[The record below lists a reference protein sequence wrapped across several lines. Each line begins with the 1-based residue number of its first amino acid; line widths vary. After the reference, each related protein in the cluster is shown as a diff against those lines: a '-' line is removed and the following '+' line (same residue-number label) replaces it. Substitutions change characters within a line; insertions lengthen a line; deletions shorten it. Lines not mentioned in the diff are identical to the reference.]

1 MRGYDSDRGIG
12 RAPKELPMRP
22 EFVLFAFFAWF
33 VWMAFSTI
41 RRLKIAKLQAE
52 VQSKM
57 LEKVGSGQELLAY
70 AQTDAGRELLASL
83 RVETASSPY
92 GRIIGALQTSIV
104 MICVGLALLYLRGR
118 ISGTEDVFLL
128 FGTLITVLGVGFGLS
143 AAVSY
148 YLSKSFGLING
159 SRA

>member
-1 MRGYDSDRGIG
+1 
-12 RAPKELPMRP
+12 MRP

-33 VWMAFSTI
+33 VWLMFSTL
-41 RRLKIAKLQAE
+41 RRLKIARLQAE

-70 AQTDAGRELLASL
+70 AQTDAGKQLLESL
-83 RVETASSPY
+83 RVESSASPY
-92 GRIIGALQTSIV
+92 GRIIGALQTAIV
-104 MICVGLALLYLRGR
+104 MICVGLALLFLRGH
-118 ISGTEDVFLL
+118 ISGTEEGFLL

>member
-1 MRGYDSDRGIG
+1 
-12 RAPKELPMRP
+12 MRP
-22 EFVLFAFFAWF
+22 EVILFAFLAWF
-33 VWMAFSTI
+33 VWLMFSTL
-41 RRLKIAKLQAE
+41 RRLKIAKLQSE

-70 AQTDAGRELLASL
+70 AQTDAGKQLLESL
-83 RVETASSPY
+83 RVESPSSPY
-92 GRIIGALQTSIV
+92 GRIIGALQTAVV
-104 MICVGLALLYLRGR
+104 MICVGLALLFLRGR
-118 ISGTEDVFLL
+118 VSGPEEGFLVI
-128 FGTLITVLGVGFGLS
+128 GTLITVLGVGFGLS